1 MDLSKYCSIYYP
13 QLMILLFISLVQ
25 HGPFVMN
32 TREEISQAIE
42 DYQMGKNGFEM
53 AHKWKSLE
61 GNK

>member
-1 MDLSKYCSIYYP
+1 MVVSPSKCDKPDLSI
-13 QLMILLFISLVQ
+13 FLVQ

-53 AHKWKSLE
+53 AHRWKSVE
-61 GNK
+61 GNR

>member
-1 MDLSKYCSIYYP
+1 
-13 QLMILLFISLVQ
+13 MILPLLKLLPLIFLVQ

-53 AHKWKSLE
+53 AHRWKSVE

>member
-1 MDLSKYCSIYYP
+1 MTSNNL
-13 QLMILLFISLVQ
+13 ILPLLKLLPFIFLVQ

-53 AHKWKSLE
+53 AHRWKSVE

>member
-1 MDLSKYCSIYYP
+1 
-13 QLMILLFISLVQ
+13 MILLFISLVQ

>member
-1 MDLSKYCSIYYP
+1 MNLGQYCITTLINNFAPY
-13 QLMILLFISLVQ
+13 LLVQ

-32 TREEISQAIE
+32 TREEISQTIE

-53 AHKWKSLE
+53 AHRWKSVE